1 MYPSNTYSC
10 YEPAYILVVGATRDD
25 DYVYT
30 LTTPIHLYEIPLLPK
45 PVLTIDNLEHNLT
58 YEAGSLALGYT
69 VEHAI
74 EGVEVSVSKVPEWV
88 SVELDDKNIYIT
100 YEENPHA
107 SARAA
112 KITFSY
118 SGADEAR
125 TVVLTQ
131 EANPTAEVYTFE
143 LSVVESHYDHVIVN
157 VTPSNE
163 NVKYA
168 LKGVSK
174 SDFEGYSY
182 GGSDLALQESDLS
195 SSYYKPTFLTGTQ
208 ENYKLSV
215 GATSSNLEW
224 YIYVYAVSEDETPA
238 VIPNNGIGEDGVIA
252 LNQAY
257 TSYYLGDVWDTG
269 VADYYLILSN
279 DELGQNAATGFEVP
293 LHQGG
298 WILYLDLWSTISQ
311 DTANAVLPEGTYTF
325 GHGRDMWCFYDEFSL
340 ATNNYEQVKTD
351 EGWRYRIKDI
361 FFKSGTVEVA
371 HVEAGYLITA
381 EVTTTSGEI
390 LSFRYEGPV
399 AFEDQ
404 SDDEEWRVSIDED
417 VDVKAVYGT
426 VNHYSSYE
434 DSNCDNYVVQLFNVT
449 ELTSDK
455 MHPNVAGGMKLM
467 LDIYPELGKG
477 IAGTYE
483 IGTLSDEKYLLKK
496 EPWVYYPGCY
506 WGTIALGTFLELVEE
521 DGTVLYSV
529 VKSGTL
535 TITDNADGTNTIVA
549 DFVTERGKKL
559 TCNWTGTLVEF

>member
-1 MYPSNTYSC
+1 MVLACAAFIGVSCKPEDPITDPEPIIPTSIAIDECEELAAEGGVMTLAYSIVSPVEGAQVAFGESTAEWLHDFAADSTTISFTYDANPALPGSEPREASFVVTYADIEPVTVQVRQLSVESQFEVTFSNMTTTSADVTCTPKDLEATYLLQKVNASALENAGSPEAWLNNYLNGTGKWYASLYTGVYPSNTYSC

-168 LKGVSK
+168 LKSVSK

-224 YIYVYAVSEDETPA
+224 YIYVYAVSEDETTAISDVKKVLVTINFDKPEITFETSPVEVPA
-238 VIPNNGIGEDGVIA
+238 EGGKCTVKYVLKNPVEGGVVKFNGLQSNYYGVLVDNSWTINNETCEIE
-252 LNQAY
+252 
-257 TSYYLGDVWDTG
+257 
-269 VADYYLILSN
+269 
-279 DELGQNAATGFEVP
+279 FEVNP
-293 LHQGG
+293 YDDTQYSHYAY
-298 WILYLDLWSTISQ
+298 LYIAYYESAEST
-311 DTANAVLPEGTYTF
+311 
-325 GHGRDMWCFYDEFSL
+325 
-340 ATNNYEQVKTD
+340 K
-351 EGWRYRIKDI
+351 
-361 FFKSGTVEVA
+361 
-371 HVEAGYLITA
+371 
-381 EVTTTSGEI
+381 
-390 LSFRYEGPV
+390 
-399 AFEDQ
+399 
-404 SDDEEWRVSIDED
+404 
-417 VDVKAVYGT
+417 
-426 VNHYSSYE
+426 
-434 DSNCDNYVVQLFNVT
+434 
-449 ELTSDK
+449 
-455 MHPNVAGGMKLM
+455 
-467 LDIYPELGKG
+467 
-477 IAGTYE
+477 
-483 IGTLSDEKYLLKK
+483 
-496 EPWVYYPGCY
+496 
-506 WGTIALGTFLELVEE
+506 
-521 DGTVLYSV
+521 
-529 VKSGTL
+529 
-535 TITDNADGTNTIVA
+535 TIVTA
-549 DFVTERGKKL
+549 SVKINQL
-559 TCNWTGTLVEF
+559 APAN